1 MGIIMDGRRFR
12 INPEEDTAVI
22 QHQEFLDT
30 DEGSHIIRDS
40 TELGD
45 SLKELNNDDIEAG
58 TRMSGIDMRSRLHYM
73 EISSIL
79 AVDSLVSFKF
89 LPVSCLA
96 FTRQKKRLSVSLNAE
111 GRNDIVKVVSGKR
124 ELDTKVGGGG
134 FIEKARS
141 WFSSPQA

>member
-1 MGIIMDGRRFR
+1 MAIIVDGR
-12 INPEEDTAVI
+12 AVI
-22 QHQEFLDT
+22 HEEQDIPDVLSKELFLDA
-30 DEGSHIIRDS
+30 DEGTKFIKDS

-45 SLKELNNDDIEAG
+45 SLKELNNDLLEPG
-58 TRMSGIDMRSRLHYM
+58 TRMSGVDMRARLHYM

-96 FTRQKKRLSVSLNAE
+96 FTRQKKRLSVSLNGE

-124 ELDTKVGGGG
+124 ELDAKVAGGGMIDRVKG
-134 FIEKARS
+134 
-141 WFSSPQA
+141 WFGSQQT